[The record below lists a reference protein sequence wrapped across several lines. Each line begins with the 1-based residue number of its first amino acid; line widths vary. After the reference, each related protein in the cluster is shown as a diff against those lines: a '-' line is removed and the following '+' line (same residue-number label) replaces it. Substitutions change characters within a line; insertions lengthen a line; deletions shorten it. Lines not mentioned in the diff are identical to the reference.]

1 MSADKVFDVIVAG
14 VGAMGS
20 AACWH
25 LARRGKRV
33 LGLERFDVPNAMGSS
48 HGVNR
53 IIRLAYF
60 EHPSYVPLLRRA
72 YELWRELEHLTN
84 ERLLFITG
92 GVDAGWEGGRVVA
105 GSLATCREHD
115 LPHEVVTARELAAR
129 FPGYQLPDDYLA
141 VLQPDAGF
149 LASDRAIVAHAQ
161 LAMDAGA
168 EIRARE
174 PITHWEATP
183 GGSVRVQTARGT
195 YEAGRLILST
205 GAWIADHVPQL
216 SGNAT
221 PERQVLGWFRPRRPD
236 QFRLGQFP
244 VGIVEGERL
253 IAYAFP
259 EWGVPG
265 LKIGVFNHLRER
277 GHAEELSREPNAAD
291 EALLREAVRSYFPE
305 GDGAVLGLRTC
316 MFTNVPDEH
325 FVLDTL
331 PNFPQVVVASPCSGH
346 GFKFASVIGE
356 ILADLTT
363 ERSARLNIDLFR
375 LSRLIADQ
383 RR

>member
-105 GSLATCREHD
+105 GSLATCREHG

-265 LKIGVFNHLRER
+265 VKIGVFNHLRER

-363 ERSARLNIDLFR
+363 ERSPRLNIDLFR

>member
-363 ERSARLNIDLFR
+363 ERSPRLNIDLFR